1 VIVGSTGKTAKKIL
15 SEKGFKK
22 GALDEI
28 TIHTKDIGDVYQI
41 ILSETVTDPWGPE
54 TISV

>member
-1 VIVGSTGKTAKKIL
+1 VIVGSIGKTAKKIL

-28 TIHTKDIGDVYQI
+28 TIHSKDVGDIYEI

-54 TISV
+54 TIIV